1 MNTMVMRRA
10 LLAALLS
17 SLAFASLAE
26 SDIDVE
32 AVVKKALA
40 KEFLLMSRPMNEFE
54 RQVMS
59 VNERM
64 ETQQSPL
71 GAEFAAELAKDMG
84 GMPIEHIRAPESLNL
99 LNDAANLCG
108 HKRNNE
114 LPDIL
119 GDLAGRAGLNVKN
132 AREDELCKIAKERAV
147 TRGDQMMALGFD
159 KTVGL
164 FFRESLMRH
173 ASEYYRIGEDV
184 QKQSYAQNE
193 RRILGEEVQ
202 RAEGDR
208 KVRLE
213 AYQRELQ
220 PMIEEMQ
227 RGVQDMLK
235 SDAEKRAFNEEA
247 DALED
252 ELDF

>member
-1 MNTMVMRRA
+1 MFKIIMRRA
-10 LLAALLS
+10 LTVALLS
-17 SLAFASLAE
+17 GLAFASLAE
-26 SDIDVE
+26 SDVE
-32 AVVKKALA
+32 TVVKKALA
-40 KEFLLMSRPMNEFE
+40 EESLLMSRPMNEFE
-54 RQVMS
+54 RQFMS
-59 VNERM
+59 SKKRADTMTEGLLGDAFMKDEGRVPIEFVRVPESLGILNDTAHFCEQEREEELRKIVNER
-64 ETQQSPL
+64 L
-71 GAEFAAELAKDMG
+71 V
-84 GMPIEHIRAPESLNL
+84 N
-99 LNDAANLCG
+99 
-108 HKRNNE
+108 
-114 LPDIL
+114 
-119 GDLAGRAGLNVKN
+119 
-132 AREDELCKIAKERAV
+132 
-147 TRGDQMMALGFD
+147 RGDQMMALGFD
-159 KTVGL
+159 NTVGL

-173 ASEYYRIGEDV
+173 AIEYYRIGEDV
-184 QKQSYAQNE
+184 QKQSYAENE

-227 RGVQDMLK
+227 RGAQDMLK